1 MKRLFVLAGALAAS
15 GSWAITGP
23 FIYGIHRDSGVLYKV
38 GVLNAQVEAI
48 GATGIALPSGLEF
61 TPDGSTLYAISN
73 APNQIYRV
81 DPATGASTLV
91 GDLGSAF
98 QFEGAL
104 AFASSTVA
112 YFTNAGSASDAHLLR
127 LDVSTMTVTDVGNM
141 GEADINGLAWRDDGM
156 LVGLDRVSN
165 ALVTINPNTAAK
177 TVLATIPDSVGAVGG
192 MTVYSGFA
200 YFSTSGLGGAFPGSN
215 SLYAADLYSG
225 SSFLVGAF
233 PSAIS
238 GLGLSGLAAVPE
250 PATLLALGAGLAAL
264 LRRRR

>member
-1 MKRLFVLAGALAAS
+1 MKRMFVLAGVLAAT

-38 GVLNAQVEAI
+38 GVLNAEVEAI

-73 APNQIYRV
+73 APNHIYRV
-81 DPATGASTLV
+81 DAGTGASTLV
-91 GDLGSAF
+91 GGLGSGF
-98 QFEGAL
+98 QFEGGL
-104 AFASSTVA
+104 AFASNTLA
-112 YFTNAGSASDAHLLR
+112 YFTNGSTAGDAR
-127 LDVSTMTVTDVGNM
+127 LFKLDLPTLTVSEVGNM
-141 GEADINGLAWRDDGM
+141 GAADINGLAWRDDGM

-165 ALVTINPNTAAK
+165 ALVTINPHTAVLS
-177 TVLATIPDSVGAVGG
+177 TLATIPDTVGSVGG

-200 YFSTSGLGGAFPGSN
+200 YFATSGSGGSLPGSN
-215 SLYAADLYSG
+215 SLYATDLYSG

-233 PSAIS
+233 PPAIS